1 MRLLIP
7 VPSIKIT
14 DPLANYSQQY
24 EILQQ
29 NVSFKFPNKFN

>member
-1 MRLLIP
+1 MRRLIP

-29 NVSFKFPNKFN
+29 NVSFKFPNKIN